1 MTNSSAARS
10 AVTCGSTDR
19 ALARARHG
27 SNEAGISV
35 CSPSSAV
42 GAFGLVYLLT
52 CALAQPALAQSLADV
67 VDRSGDPTEPL
78 WEVGALI
85 GGGRIPDFPAADESS
100 SRALVLPFAIYRGP
114 IFKLGDGGAARG
126 VLSDDGTIE
135 IDLGLDA
142 AFPVDSDDNDAREGM
157 DNLDYLLELGPRV
170 TYRFLPKGGTHE
182 VDLSLATRAVIST
195 DGANWRY
202 QGFTINPALVY
213 RRNDLFDRDLRA
225 TLAASPLFGFDGI
238 NRYFYRVGDGDARPD
253 RPAFDAE
260 EGYIGTEFSAGLSV
274 GLFGRVRLFGGVQV
288 GYWDGAANDDSP
300 LHGSNTTL
308 AVGGGLRWSI
318 FQSSER
324 VPR

>member
-1 MTNSSAARS
+1 MLAKKLYCQNEPGNPIFRF
-10 AVTCGSTDR
+10 VSTFQKALNNNNLYKLVRAKCIDLVLACLIML
-19 ALARARHG
+19 ALALPA
-27 SNEAGISV
+27 EAQ
-35 CSPSSAV
+35 
-42 GAFGLVYLLT
+42 T
-52 CALAQPALAQSLADV
+52 LANV
-67 VDRSGDPTEPL
+67 VDRASDPTEPL
-78 WEVGALI
+78 WEVGALV

-100 SRALVLPFAIYRGP
+100 TRVLVLPFAIYRGP
-114 IFKLGDGGAARG
+114 IFKVGDRGAARG

-135 IDLGLDA
+135 FDLGLDA

-157 DNLDYLLELGPRV
+157 DNLDFLLEVGPRV
-170 TYRFLPKGGTHE
+170 TYRFLPKGGTNE

-202 QGFTINPALVY
+202 QGMTINPALVY

-225 TLAASPLFGFDGI
+225 TLSASPLFGFDGV
-238 NRYFYRVGDGDARPD
+238 NRYFYRVSDGDARAG
-253 RPAFDAE
+253 RPAFDAD

-300 LHGSNTTL
+300 LHGANTTY
-308 AVGGGLRWSI
+308 AIGGGLRWSI
-318 FQSSER
+318 FQSDER